1 MLPYSLAPTPSIMP
15 YHVPS
20 SLQDSNGILKFI
32 TKPDVRWAWRYI
44 YACIWLEMWPVSSS
58 GQLLS
63 CLPPPSFMDSPA
75 GTTNPSK
82 FHMLLWVM
90 KSFLWLQ
97 KIDQVWWHMPLILT
111 PGKWMQVNKFKANL
125 SYMMSSKPVSAI
137 WDLVI
142 LPPPQPQ
149 TNNINQLVR
158 ILLWEQGPGLE
169 APGFTW
175 KSGMEPGMLV
185 STFNASIW

>member
-63 CLPPPSFMDSPA
+63 CLSPPSFMDSPA

-142 LPPPQPQ
+142 LPPPPPNKQYKSVGKNLAVGARTWIRSPR
-149 TNNINQLVR
+149 IHMKVR
-158 ILLWEQGPGLE
+158 HGAWH
-169 APGFTW
+169 
-175 KSGMEPGMLV
+175 V
-185 STFNASIW
+185 SEYF